1 MCTVQT
7 SSVST
12 ATYIGHHLL
21 MVSFLGEMNYFA
33 TLGGLFSDGKF
44 ENLIKYVMIII
55 PCLYI
60 WYSVCKDS
68 TQTSVEKC

>member
-1 MCTVQT
+1 
-7 SSVST
+7 
-12 ATYIGHHLL
+12 

-60 WYSVCKDS
+60 WYSVCKNS